1 MGISPST
8 FNNLPVMT
16 NQELQN
22 QIRNEL
28 SKAVQDGKK
37 HPQAMA
43 QVTYDYQTLKQMGG

>member
-22 QIRNEL
+22 QIKNEL
-28 SKAVQDGKK
+28 TKAATEGKK
-37 HPQAMA
+37 LPQPVGS
-43 QVTYDYQTLKQMGG
+43 VTYDYQTMKHN